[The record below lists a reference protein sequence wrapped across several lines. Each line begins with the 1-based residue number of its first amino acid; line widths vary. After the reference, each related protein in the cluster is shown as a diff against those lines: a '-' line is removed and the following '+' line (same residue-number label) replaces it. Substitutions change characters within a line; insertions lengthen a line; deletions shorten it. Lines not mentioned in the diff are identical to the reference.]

1 MDFMVNNAKW
11 KFPIIPLPRSYVF
24 TQHMDQKHAQR
35 FVASKNALFS
45 SILDPK
51 NCEMMQKLSME
62 IV

>member
-35 FVASKNALFS
+35 FVTSKNALF
-45 SILDPK
+45 LHFRPK
-51 NCEMMQKLSME
+51 YCEMMQKLSME
-62 IV
+62 IM